1 MRKSALTRLVEAVVW
16 FFLVAAALVELSLP
30 FMIDVYL
37 NWASDFYVAVPYY
50 RAFILVF
57 LMLSTACFLW
67 ILAELALIF
76 RTIGKDPF
84 VARNVGALKR
94 MGWVEMCIRDR
105 ATLSQ
110 IVVGAESAGA
120 QKAGLTGILPKGT
133 KVDLD
138 ISKDGVAT
146 VGLSKEALLS
156 LIHI

>member
-94 MGWVEMCIRDR
+94 MGWVALAMAALFFLKCIPFYTPMTVVCGLAMLICGLFSLVLGEVFAR
-105 ATLSQ
+105 AVHYKQ
-110 IVVGAESAGA
+110 END
-120 QKAGLTGILPKGT
+120 LTI
-133 KVDLD
+133 
-138 ISKDGVAT
+138 
-146 VGLSKEALLS
+146 
-156 LIHI
+156 